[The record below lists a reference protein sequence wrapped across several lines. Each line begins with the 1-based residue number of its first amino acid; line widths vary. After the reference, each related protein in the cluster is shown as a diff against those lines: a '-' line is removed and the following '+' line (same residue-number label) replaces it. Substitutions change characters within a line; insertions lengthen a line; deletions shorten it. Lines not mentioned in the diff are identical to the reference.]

1 MNSLIDGDKDFYN
14 SVLIFNKAANGFE
27 YLVKD
32 KLFKDV
38 SQIRKVRQNGLLSCR
53 YLEII

>member
-14 SVLIFNKAANGFE
+14 SVLFFNKAANGFE
-27 YLVKD
+27 YLLKD

-38 SQIRKVRQNGLLSCR
+38 SQIRKVRHNGLLSCR